1 VMEYF
6 EIFLERM
13 IMCRTAANHL
23 GCDFGLYINETR
35 LQ

>member
-1 VMEYF
+1 MEYF

-13 IMCRTAANHL
+13 IMCRAAAKALN
-23 GCDFGLYINETR
+23 CTFGLYINDTK